1 MDRGSMKRA
10 KEKPDWIDII
20 SPATLTA
27 VKRTLTKNPMERPMN
42 TSFITKRKR
51 KYGSLLNERST
62 PMESKSRYAIR
73 SDTPAL
79 KGTDTAFDEKI
90 GKSQRTETTLEKISK
105 NI

>member
-1 MDRGSMKRA
+1 MDKGSMNRA

-73 SDTPAL
+73 SDTPAV